1 MTHCYYCKSTIF
13 IGGKKQGNLRF
24 CGNSCFLKGQY
35 LLLTAQLPNKVVN
48 DKINA
53 VHQGACP
60 KCNKKGSPID
70 IHTSY
75 KIWSF
80 IVFSHWKNEPQI
92 CCRSCGVKSQLSGTL
107 SSFLLGWWSFPVGIV
122 LTPVQIVRNL
132 SALLLSPNPFR
143 PSKKLQDSIKFNLGQ
158 QLYDSKQSD
167 KRDI

>member
-60 KCNKKGSPID
+60 KCNRRAVLLIYILLIKYGPLLCF
-70 IHTSY
+70 HTG
-75 KIWSF
+75 KM
-80 IVFSHWKNEPQI
+80 
-92 CCRSCGVKSQLSGTL
+92 
-107 SSFLLGWWSFPVGIV
+107 
-122 LTPVQIVRNL
+122 NL
-132 SALLLSPNPFR
+132 RFAAEVVE
-143 PSKKLQDSIKFNLGQ
+143 
-158 QLYDSKQSD
+158 
-167 KRDI
+167 

>member
-92 CCRSCGVKSQLSGTL
+92 CCRSCGVKSQ
-107 SSFLLGWWSFPVGIV
+107 
-122 LTPVQIVRNL
+122 QIGRAHV
-132 SALLLSPNPFR
+132 
-143 PSKKLQDSIKFNLGQ
+143 
-158 QLYDSKQSD
+158 
-167 KRDI
+167 

>member
-92 CCRSCGVKSQLSGTL
+92 CCRSEEHTSELQSRPHLVC
-107 SSFLLGWWSFPVGIV
+107 
-122 LTPVQIVRNL
+122 R
-132 SALLLSPNPFR
+132 LLLE
-143 PSKKLQDSIKFNLGQ
+143 KKK
-158 QLYDSKQSD
+158 K
-167 KRDI
+167 K